1 MNKIYTKNDGDILD
15 LESALTMEGLVED
28 SIPDFL
34 DWIKEYTPLIKEE
47 VYITKGNVMNDA
59 FNLTEDNRY
68 PDDCT
73 IVSVK
78 LDNMQNP
85 GKIIIPRFQIGARW
99 MDDIVNNNI
108 RREKEYKRK
117 RE

>member
-15 LESALTMEGLVED
+15 LGSALTMEGLIED

-34 DWIKEYTPLIKEE
+34 NWIKEHTPLIRED
-47 VYITKGNVMNDA
+47 VYITKGIVMNTA
-59 FNLTEDNRY
+59 FNLTGNNKY

-78 LDNMQNP
+78 LDDMENSA
-85 GKIIIPRFQIGARW
+85 KIILPRFEIGARW
-99 MDDIVNNNI
+99 MDDIIENNLRKESKK
-108 RREKEYKRK
+108 RRC
-117 RE
+117 